1 MPNARKRSKQSGVY
15 RTFLLLLLCV
25 CSMFPGVPMAGAES
39 VPPIA
44 VLYPTEAVIVRPNE
58 PVYIQVAALGWEGVE
73 LREGGQILG
82 GRNGGGPNYSIA
94 VTFATEGLH
103 ALEAVGVT
111 GPVRSVAQ
119 ELPPILVKSGA
130 ANIADIVPFAQQ
142 PPAQVPD
149 FNGDGNTATAADKRN
164 DLRAALGL
172 VRPLMYPEPAAGY
185 AIQPGTTPGSIR
197 IDYVPQNGGG
207 LYYEWTESTRNVPAV
222 GTPATGTPYAPGE
235 NIIGAN
241 YGYAYLALSE
251 ADAQGKVVRFS
262 YVKLHDAMFQSA
274 LRGSVLDWNDSP
286 VFGATLEFRAGT
298 DNTSGIVVAQTVT
311 DTTGMYNV
319 ELPAGPYTVK
329 LLAAGYERSS
339 FNVTVSRGEN
349 NHAVLKAISELK
361 ADQIRIVLTW
371 GATARDLDSHLIGP
385 DGDGGIF
392 HVYYANTV
400 SSSTYGEI
408 AKLDRDDT
416 NNNGR
421 ETVTVTTVNR
431 NVYGTFN
438 YYVHN
443 YSWDE
448 GSLRGSNAKVEVYLG
463 TQSEDGSGVNET
475 LIKSYAV
482 PAGPG
487 QERYWEVLH
496 LIVSADELLVA
507 DINQV
512 RETSPILT
520 AIAGAEFYEGSSSQI
535 RIRYLDN
542 LDYMDGV
549 YDRIGLEDL
558 QVSAALDGAPY
569 SLGSV
574 MYDQESQVLSFDP
587 IPPAAT
593 ARQLVVTVQTKPDS
607 KRLIPGTATAEIT
620 VPAAAGKSEI
630 TGLANL
636 IQVGIGNQFRV
647 DLSLTNPTVTGLTY
661 GDLSV
666 TGSVYNTV
674 TGATYAN
681 VELSDIQLADDDGW
695 GISFNLNRQSFE
707 YPYNTA
713 MRLTLTAAAK
723 PDSALLTGSATD
735 VTIFSF
741 PLFLMKESEPFAAY
755 VVNPPPYPGEA
766 LP

>member
-1 MPNARKRSKQSGVY
+1 MPYARKRSKQSGVY

-44 VLYPTEAVIVRPNE
+44 ALYPTEAVIVRPNE
-58 PVYIQVAALGWEGVE
+58 PIHIQVAALGWEGVE
-73 LREGGQILG
+73 LREGAQVVG
-82 GRNGGGPNYSIA
+82 GSTGGGPNRSIA
-94 VTFATEGLH
+94 VSFPTEGIH
-103 ALEAVGVT
+103 ILEAVGVT
-111 GPVRSVAQ
+111 GPVRSVPRQ
-119 ELPPILVKSGA
+119 LPPILVKSGA

-142 PPAQVPD
+142 QPAHVPD
-149 FNGDGNTATAADKRN
+149 FNGDGNTAAPANKRD
-164 DLRAALGL
+164 DLRVALGL

-185 AIQPGTTPGSIR
+185 TIQPGMSPGSIR

-207 LYYEWTESTRNVPAV
+207 LYYELTESTRNVPAV
-222 GTPATGTPYAPGE
+222 GSTTTGMLYTPG
-235 NIIGAN
+235 NDIIGAN
-241 YGYAYLALSE
+241 YGYAYLALTE

-262 YVKLHDAMFQSA
+262 HVRLHDAMFLSS

-298 DNTSGIVVAQTVT
+298 DNASGSVVAQTVS
-311 DTTGMYNV
+311 DTMGMYSV
-319 ELPAGPYTVK
+319 DLPAGPYTVK

-361 ADQIRIVLTW
+361 ADQIRIVLSW
-371 GATARDLDSHLIGP
+371 GATARDLDSHLLGP

-400 SSSTYGEI
+400 STNTYGEI

-463 TQSEDGSGVNET
+463 TQSEDGGGVNET
-475 LIKSYAV
+475 LIKSYSV
-482 PAGPG
+482 PVGPG
-487 QERYWEVLH
+487 QEQYWEVLH

-520 AIAGAEFYEGSSSQI
+520 RIIGAEPYGGASS
-535 RIRYLDN
+535 RIRLEYLEN
-542 LDYMDGV
+542 TSYIEGL
-549 YDRIGLEDL
+549 YDQVELEDL
-558 QVSAALDGAPY
+558 QVSAELDGAPY
-569 SLGSV
+569 SLGGLH
-574 MYDQESQVLSFDP
+574 YDKASRVLSFDP
-587 IPPAAT
+587 IPSAAT
-593 ARQLVVTVQTKPDS
+593 ARQLVVTVQAKPDS
-607 KRLIPGTATAEIT
+607 KRLIPGTAVAELT
-620 VPAAAGKSEI
+620 VPAAVGKSEI
-630 TGLANL
+630 AGLASL
-636 IQVGIGNQFRV
+636 TQVGIGSQFKV

-681 VELSDIQLADDDGW
+681 VELSDIQLAYDGGW
-695 GISFNLNRQSFE
+695 GISFHLNLQSFE
-707 YPYNTA
+707 YLYNTA
-713 MRLTLTAAAK
+713 MRLTLNVAAK

-735 VTIFSF
+735 VTIFSL
-741 PLFLMKESEPFAAY
+741 PLFLMNRNEPIPAFALKSPHYA
-755 VVNPPPYPGEA
+755 GEA